1 MQVTISLGLE
11 ELKLLPE
18 ELRQKIQSSLGLPV
32 STEPQY
38 DIRDFMDRGICP
50 PHRFKTVGEWLA
62 NTPLLPM
69 GPAPAGY
76 PAPAFVP
83 PAPQPMPSFAPPV
96 QQMAPPQSMPAPP
109 AKQPVVQNGVPTFMA
124 SKGGLDQQSVAVDV
138 MSNQPVTPATPPSAP
153 VMPQFNQ
160 APLTVAPV
168 TTGVAAMAPV
178 TGPAVDAA
186 TVRAAAIRAHNS
198 LTNGKQIVA
207 AAQAASGVSIAG
219 LTNENASMLAAA
231 LRQQGVNV

>member
-32 STEPQY
+32 VTPQRTIPEVATLTSVATSTSHTSP
-38 DIRDFMDRGICP
+38 
-50 PHRFKTVGEWLA
+50 
-62 NTPLLPM
+62 
-69 GPAPAGY
+69 
-76 PAPAFVP
+76 PAFVVP
-83 PAPQPMPSFAPPV
+83 EAPQPMPAFAPPV
-96 QQMAPPQSMPAPP
+96 QQMVPPTSMPAPP
-109 AKQPVVQNGVPTFMA
+109 AKQPVVQNGVPTFMP

-138 MSNQPVTPATPPSAP
+138 LSNQPVTPATPPSAP

-178 TGPAVDAA
+178 TGPAIDAG

-198 LTNGKQIVA
+198 LTNGKAIVA

-219 LTNENASMLAAA
+219 LTNENASLLANA
-231 LRQQGVNV
+231 LRQQGVSV

>member
-32 STEPQY
+32 VTPQQIQQAY
-38 DIRDFMDRGICP
+38 VQQ
-50 PHRFKTVGEWLA
+50 TVQEILQPVVTA
-62 NTPLLPM
+62 
-69 GPAPAGY
+69 GPNPY
-76 PAPAFVP
+76 SVQSQVMPAFVP

-168 TTGVAAMAPV
+168 TTGVAAMAPM

>member
-32 STEPQY
+32 VTPQRTIPEVATSTSHAILPVFAAPEAPQA
-38 DIRDFMDRGICP
+38 
-50 PHRFKTVGEWLA
+50 V
-62 NTPLLPM
+62 
-69 GPAPAGY
+69 
-76 PAPAFVP
+76 PAF
-83 PAPQPMPSFAPPV
+83 ALPV
-96 QQMAPPQSMPAPP
+96 QQMVPPASMPAPP
-109 AKQPVVQNGVPTFMA
+109 AKQPVVQNGVPTFMP

-138 MSNQPVTPATPPSAP
+138 LSNQPVTPATPPSAP

-168 TTGVAAMAPV
+168 TTGVAAMAPI
-178 TGPAVDAA
+178 TGPAIDAG

-198 LTNGKQIVA
+198 LTNGKAIVA

-219 LTNENASMLAAA
+219 LTNENASLLANA

>member
-32 STEPQY
+32 VTPQQVTQAY
-38 DIRDFMDRGICP
+38 VQQAVQEILQP
-50 PHRFKTVGEWLA
+50 VVTA
-62 NTPLLPM
+62 
-69 GPAPAGY
+69 GPAFTPFNH
-76 PAPAFVP
+76 PAPVQ
-83 PAPQPMPSFAPPV
+83 QPMPSFAPPV
-96 QQMAPPQSMPAPP
+96 QQMAPPQSIPAPP
-109 AKQPVVQNGVPTFMA
+109 AKQPVVQNGIPTFMP

-160 APLTVAPV
+160 APLTVSPV
-168 TTGVAAMAPV
+168 TTGVATMAPMQGV
-178 TGPAVDAA
+178 TIDAGA
-186 TVRAAAIRAHNS
+186 VRAAAIRAHNS

-219 LTNENASMLAAA
+219 LTNDNAHLLANA

>member
-32 STEPQY
+32 ITPQQLTQAY
-38 DIRDFMDRGICP
+38 VQQ
-50 PHRFKTVGEWLA
+50 TVQEILQPVVTAVPGQ
-62 NTPLLPM
+62 
-69 GPAPAGY
+69 Y
-76 PAPAFVP
+76 SAPAFMP

-96 QQMAPPQSMPAPP
+96 QQMVPPQSMPAPP

-153 VMPQFNQ
+153 VMPQFSQ

-168 TTGVAAMAPV
+168 TTGVAAMAPM

-219 LTNENASMLAAA
+219 LTNENAPMLASA

>member
-32 STEPQY
+32 VTPQQAQPWAQQAVQ
-38 DIRDFMDRGICP
+38 DFVTAQQYPQP
-50 PHRFKTVGEWLA
+50 PVTQ
-62 NTPLLPM
+62 
-69 GPAPAGY
+69 
-76 PAPAFVP
+76 AFVP

-96 QQMAPPQSMPAPP
+96 QQMAPPQMAPPQSMPAPP

-168 TTGVAAMAPV
+168 TTGVAAMAPM
-178 TGPAVDAA
+178 TGPTVDAN

-207 AAQAASGVSIAG
+207 AAQAQSGVSIAG
-219 LTNENASMLAAA
+219 LTNENAPMLAAA

>member
-32 STEPQY
+32 VTPQQVQQAY
-38 DIRDFMDRGICP
+38 VQP
-50 PHRFKTVGEWLA
+50 TVQELYA
-62 NTPLLPM
+62 QQTVTPLPSQVM
-69 GPAPAGY
+69 
-76 PAPAFVP
+76 PAFMP

-96 QQMAPPQSMPAPP
+96 QQMAPPQSLPAPP

-168 TTGVAAMAPV
+168 TTGVAAMAPMA
-178 TGPAVDAA
+178 GPAVDAA

-207 AAQAASGVSIAG
+207 AAQTQSGVSIAG
-219 LTNENASMLAAA
+219 LTNENAPMLAAA

>member
-32 STEPQY
+32 VTPQQVQQAY
-38 DIRDFMDRGICP
+38 VQP
-50 PHRFKTVGEWLA
+50 TVQELYA
-62 NTPLLPM
+62 QQTVTPLPSQVM
-69 GPAPAGY
+69 
-76 PAPAFVP
+76 PAFMP

-96 QQMAPPQSMPAPP
+96 QQMAPPQSLPAPP

-168 TTGVAAMAPV
+168 TTGVAAMAPMA
-178 TGPAVDAA
+178 GPTVDAA

-207 AAQAASGVSIAG
+207 AAQTQSGVSIAG
-219 LTNENASMLAAA
+219 LTNENAPMLAAA

>member
-32 STEPQY
+32 VTPQQIQQAY
-38 DIRDFMDRGICP
+38 VQQTVQEILQPAVAQLP
-50 PHRFKTVGEWLA
+50 PQVT
-62 NTPLLPM
+62 
-69 GPAPAGY
+69 
-76 PAPAFVP
+76 PAFVP

-153 VMPQFNQ
+153 IMPQFNQ

-168 TTGVAAMAPV
+168 TTGVAAMAPM

-219 LTNENASMLAAA
+219 LTNENAPMLAAA

>member
-1 MQVTISLGLE
+1 MQVTITLGLE

-32 STEPQY
+32 ATPQQAY
-38 DIRDFMDRGICP
+38 VQQAVQEILQPAVAQLPAFAP
-50 PHRFKTVGEWLA
+50 PA
-62 NTPLLPM
+62 SLPTQVL
-69 GPAPAGY
+69 
-76 PAPAFVP
+76 PAFVP
-83 PAPQPMPSFAPPV
+83 PV
-96 QQMAPPQSMPAPP
+96 QQMTPPQSMPAPP
-109 AKQPVVQNGVPTFMA
+109 AKQPVVQNGIPTFMA

-138 MSNQPVTPATPPSAP
+138 ISNQPVTPATPPSTP
-153 VMPQFNQ
+153 VIPQINQ

-168 TTGVAAMAPV
+168 TTGVAAMAPMQA
-178 TGPAVDAA
+178 GPPVDAA

-219 LTNENASMLAAA
+219 LTHENAPLLANA
-231 LRQQGVNV
+231 LRQQGVNI

>member
-32 STEPQY
+32 ATPQQVTQAY
-38 DIRDFMDRGICP
+38 VQQTVQEILQPVVTAVPGQYSAPFM
-50 PHRFKTVGEWLA
+50 
-62 NTPLLPM
+62 
-69 GPAPAGY
+69 
-76 PAPAFVP
+76 P

-96 QQMAPPQSMPAPP
+96 QQVAPPQSMPAPP

-168 TTGVAAMAPV
+168 TTGVAAMAPMA
-178 TGPAVDAA
+178 GPTVDAA

-207 AAQAASGVSIAG
+207 AAQTQSGVSIAG
-219 LTNENASMLAAA
+219 LTNENAPMLAAA